1 MKQIQ
6 TFISAVLFFS
16 LFIACSH
23 DDENDGNVSSIDSLE
38 INDTLQNML
47 VRPYSYDL
55 TKDGATITYM
65 VNTKKV
71 SSLEAF
77 YGAIPSEQNRIEVK
91 QEDSIAKIELHDLK
105 SLEYYTI
112 NMTAYSSSGEYHT
125 NYFTFLFD
133 YEVMKVTCFKQP
145 FIVWNSIMD
154 NAMQAIKDAGNILIE
169 ETIKDNEYHI
179 SYLFNYKELKT
190 VYVFTNDKR
199 LKNVLIYLDKERVS
213 ISELKRF
220 VSGAFG
226 YLAYGN
232 IHANIDNNPMIA
244 PLYKTPDGSSYVT
257 IYEQGNNYIVDY
269 MDIKDVDITEI
280 LYR

>member
-1 MKQIQ
+1 
-6 TFISAVLFFS
+6 
-16 LFIACSH
+16 
-23 DDENDGNVSSIDSLE
+23 
-38 INDTLQNML
+38 
-47 VRPYSYDL
+47 
-55 TKDGATITYM
+55 
-65 VNTKKV
+65 
-71 SSLEAF
+71 
-77 YGAIPSEQNRIEVK
+77 
-91 QEDSIAKIELHDLK
+91 
-105 SLEYYTI
+105 
-112 NMTAYSSSGEYHT
+112 
-125 NYFTFLFD
+125 
-133 YEVMKVTCFKQP
+133 MKVTCFKQP